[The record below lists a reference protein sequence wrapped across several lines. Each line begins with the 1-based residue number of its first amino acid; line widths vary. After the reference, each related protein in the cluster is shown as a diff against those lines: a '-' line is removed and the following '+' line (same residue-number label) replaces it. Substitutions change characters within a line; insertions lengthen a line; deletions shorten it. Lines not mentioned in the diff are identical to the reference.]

1 MKTPHLILFV
11 LSMLLL
17 SACGGQTASH
27 STEQPAP
34 AANSNQAALASDPNS
49 SKGSDPPAEVKPA
62 EPAQLLGTYESREVH
77 DQGVVTL
84 MSQLK
89 TVWMFT
95 ADGAYQRLSQ
105 VKGKPYHADSGTFR
119 IDPPDKLVLT
129 IQVTGLKTQRKIQ
142 NPPLMKTHIFSLSP
156 DGEELRLTSAKGAV
170 AVFERIAKPK
180 TP

>member
-1 MKTPHLILFV
+1 MVPY
-11 LSMLLL
+11 
-17 SACGGQTASH
+17 SACSSGENASH
-27 STEQPAP
+27 SAEKPAA
-34 AANSNQAALASDPNS
+34 AANSNQAASPADANS
-49 SKGSDPPAEVKPA
+49 SKRGDVPAEVKPA
-62 EPAQLLGTYESREVH
+62 EAAQLLGTYESREVH

-95 ADGAYQRLSQ
+95 ADGTYQRLSQ

-129 IQVTGLKTQRKIQ
+129 IQMTGLKTQRKIQ
-142 NPPLMKTHIFSLSP
+142 NPPLVKTHVFSLSP
-156 DGEELRLTSAKGAV
+156 DGDELKLTSAKGSV
-170 AVFERIAKPK
+170 AVFERIEKPK